1 MLEKVLLEIQ
11 NAPLPTVD
19 DEPHSGFEIELAAM
33 INELH
38 SFKDVRDSLL
48 TEGNSLIYTTK

>member
-1 MLEKVLLEIQ
+1 MLEIH
-11 NAPLPTVD
+11 NAALPTVD

-48 TEGNSLIYTTK
+48 TEVNSKIYTTK